1 MDIKPANY
9 SEIPQLPPTQVRQG
23 FFSKI
28 DVLRSVRL
36 HALTATL
43 VTLLALGLVL
53 AVLIQ
58 HRPTYAATSVVYV
71 SPTFPATLATDSEHE
86 HAFAYES
93 YIAEQMHSVTRYD
106 VLADAIHQLKP
117 GTWQKPGESDE
128 LAVERLQHGLDV
140 SREGLSYQMEIT
152 LTGTHPEE
160 LAQIVNA
167 VTNSYLQK
175 MRGEEFYGR
184 DERLASL
191 KSARD
196 QVQKELN
203 TDLQEQARI
212 SQELGVAVIGSGDS
226 DQLDSQTAKLRADLL
241 SAHEQRVQAQAQL
254 SALEIGGSPA
264 NSPALEAAADEI
276 IAGDPGLV
284 ALKTSLSQ
292 KRALLLEQLAGM
304 TANHPLRKS
313 TEEQLAQTEAG
324 LQTLQNRLRSQAA
337 AHLEQKLHT
346 ELKRARTVEAQL
358 SSDLE
363 NGTHKAT
370 TAASKFQRAEELK
383 NQIAAL
389 QARYAQLDER
399 ERNLELESGSP
410 GSEHMFS
417 PARTPI
423 EPMKSKIRKYG
434 PLLLPLCLVLG
445 VGSVVL
451 IDLLDPRVYAPTDI
465 EQVLGFSP
473 IGTIFD
479 DREVTLQAFDECCLR
494 LAAGIDQAA
503 RKANVRT
510 IVLTGVHT
518 GAGTSSITENLGST
532 LAKIGRKTLTIDAS
546 GRLAPVAY
554 LTIGHA
560 RAASKPETHSAS
572 AKGTASTGLQS
583 AAVLAQPISPQLA
596 PLNSFMDQ
604 AFKDLTN
611 EYDLVLIDATP
622 LLISAETEYLA
633 RFADV
638 TVLISEA
645 GKTRKAQLL
654 RASRVL
660 ERLRAR
666 GIAAVI
672 NKVNLMRAPKAMRDD
687 LEQFETH
694 VNRMNLRWRPAG
706 QTADISTPDFVGAD
720 KSAASEN
727 ASYA

>member
-9 SEIPQLPPTQVRQG
+9 SEVPQLPPTPVRQG
-23 FFSKI
+23 FFSNI
-28 DVLRSVRL
+28 DVLRSVRV

-43 VTLLALGLVL
+43 VTLLALGLEL

-58 HRPTYAATSVVYV
+58 HRATYAATSVVYV

-86 HAFAYES
+86 HAFAYEN

-106 VLADAIHQLKP
+106 VLADAIHQVRP
-117 GTWQKPGESDE
+117 GMWQRRGESEE
-128 LAVERLQHGLDV
+128 LAVERLQRNLEV
-140 SREGLSYQMEIT
+140 TRQGLSYQMEIT
-152 LTGTHPEE
+152 LTGTHPEN
-160 LAQIVNA
+160 LAEIVNA

-175 MRGEEFYGR
+175 MKGEEFYGR
-184 DERLASL
+184 DERVASL

-196 QVQKELN
+196 KVQQELN
-203 TDLQEQARI
+203 TDLQEQAKI
-212 SQELGVAVIGSGDS
+212 SQDLGVAVIGSGDA
-226 DQLDSQTAKLRADLL
+226 DQLDSQTAKLRGDLVA
-241 SAHEQRVQAQAQL
+241 AHEQRVQAEAQL
-254 SALEIGGSPA
+254 SALENGSSPA
-264 NSPALEAAADEI
+264 NSPALEAAADEL
-276 IAGDPGLV
+276 IAADPGLV

-304 TANHPLRKS
+304 TANHPMRKA

-324 LQTLQNRLRSQAA
+324 LQTLQNKLRNQAA

-358 SSDLE
+358 SGDLQ
-363 NGTHKAT
+363 NGSRKAS
-370 TAASKFQRAEELK
+370 TAAPKFQRAEELK
-383 NQIAAL
+383 AQIAAL
-389 QARYAQLDER
+389 QMRYAQLDER

-423 EPMKSKIRKYG
+423 APRKSIVRRFG
-434 PLLLPLCLVLG
+434 PLLLPFCLVLG

-451 IDLLDPRVYAPTDI
+451 IDLVDPRVYSPMDI

-473 IGTIFD
+473 IGTIYD
-479 DREVTLQAFDECCLR
+479 DREVTLQAFDECSLR

-503 RKANVRT
+503 RKADVRT

-546 GRLAPVAY
+546 GRSAPVAY

-560 RAASKPETHSAS
+560 RPTSKSEAEPAQPKRT
-572 AKGTASTGLQS
+572 GSTGLQS
-583 AAVLAQPISPQLA
+583 TSVVAQPISPQLA

-604 AFKDLTN
+604 AFKDLTS

-622 LLISAETEYLA
+622 LLISAETEYLS
-633 RFADV
+633 RFADI
-638 TVLISEA
+638 TVLVSEA
-645 GKTRKAQLL
+645 GKTRKTQLL
-654 RASRVL
+654 RASRLL
-660 ERLRAR
+660 ERLRVR

-672 NKVNLMRAPKAMRDD
+672 NKVSLVRASQAMRDD
-687 LEQFETH
+687 LREFEAH
-694 VNRMNLRWRPAG
+694 VNRMNMRWRPGTSAG
-706 QTADISTPDFVGAD
+706 APAPDFVAAD
-720 KSAASEN
+720 KSADKEN
-727 ASYA
+727 PTYA

>member
-1 MDIKPANY
+1 MDIKPASY
-9 SEIPQLPPTQVRQG
+9 PELPHLPPTPLEKG

-28 DVLRSVRL
+28 DVLRSLRV

-43 VTLLALGLVL
+43 VTLLVLGLEL
-53 AVLIQ
+53 AVLIKN
-58 HRPTYAATSVVYV
+58 RPTYAATSVVYV

-93 YIAEQMHSVTRYD
+93 YMAEQMRSVTRYE

-117 GTWQKPGESDE
+117 GTWQKPDESE
-128 LAVERLQHGLDV
+128 EMAVERLHSSLDV
-140 SREGLSYQMEIT
+140 AREGLSYQMEIT
-152 LTGTHPEE
+152 LRGKYPEN
-160 LAQIVNA
+160 LAEIVNA

-203 TDLQEQARI
+203 TDLEEQAKI
-212 SQELGVAVIGSGDS
+212 SRELGVAVIGSGDS
-226 DQLDSQTAKLRADLL
+226 DQLDSQTAKLRADLV
-241 SAHEQRVQAQAQL
+241 SAHEQRVQAEAQL
-254 SALEIGGSPA
+254 SALENGTSPA
-264 NSPALEAAADEI
+264 SSPALEAAADEI

-284 ALKTSLSQ
+284 TLKTSLSQ

-304 TANHPLRKS
+304 TPNHPLRKA
-313 TEEQLAQTEAG
+313 TEEQLAQAEAG
-324 LQTLQNRLRSQAA
+324 LQTLQDRLRSQAA

-346 ELKRARTVEAQL
+346 ELKRARSVEAQL
-358 SSDLE
+358 LSDLQ
-363 NGTHKAT
+363 NGTRKAT
-370 TAASKFQRAEELK
+370 TAAPKFQRAEELK
-383 NQIAAL
+383 NQITAL

-417 PARTPI
+417 PARKPI
-423 EPMKSKIRKYG
+423 GPVNSKIRKYG
-434 PLLLPLCLVLG
+434 PLLLPLCLVFG

-451 IDLLDPRVYAPTDI
+451 IDLLDPRVYAPMDI

-473 IGTIFD
+473 IGTILD
-479 DREVTLQAFDECCLR
+479 DREVTLQAFDECTLR

-510 IVLTGVHT
+510 VVLTAVHT

-546 GRLAPVAY
+546 GTSAPVAY

-560 RAASKPETHSAS
+560 RGAAKPEANSAP
-572 AKGTASTGLQS
+572 AKGATSTGLQS
-583 AAVLAQPISPQLA
+583 AAVVAQPISPQLA

-604 AFKDLTN
+604 AFRDLTS

-638 TVLISEA
+638 TVLVSEA

-654 RASRVL
+654 RAFRLL
-660 ERLRAR
+660 ERLRVR
-666 GIAAVI
+666 GVAAVI
-672 NKVNLMRAPKAMRDD
+672 NKVSVVRASKAMRDD
-687 LEQFETH
+687 LKEFETH
-694 VNRMNLRWRPAG
+694 VNRINLRWRPAN
-706 QTADISTPDFVGAD
+706 QATDIPTPAFAGAD
-720 KSAASEN
+720 KSAGSEK